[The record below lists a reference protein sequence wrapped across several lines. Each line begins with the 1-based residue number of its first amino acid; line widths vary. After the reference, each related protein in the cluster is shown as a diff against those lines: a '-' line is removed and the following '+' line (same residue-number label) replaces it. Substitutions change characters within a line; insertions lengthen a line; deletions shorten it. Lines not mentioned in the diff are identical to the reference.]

1 MRPFNRF
8 SGRRAG
14 GKTAVALVA
23 VVGLALAA
31 TQVAAQSSSQSGSP
45 PGSAPEQNAPSKFDS
60 TAKNG
65 STNLSEHLGKTG
77 GVIKPPAGVDPEI
90 HEKAPATG
98 DQEMVVPP
106 QPNGA
111 APGKPAATPK

>member
-8 SGRRAG
+8 SGKLAG
-14 GKTAVALVA
+14 GKSAAAIAALL
-23 VVGLALAA
+23 GLALAVSPA
-31 TQVAAQSSSQSGSP
+31 AAQTTSP
-45 PGSAPEQNAPSKFDS
+45 PGATPEQNAPSKFDS

-77 GVIKPPAGVDPEI
+77 GVIKPPGDVDPEI

-106 QPNGA
+106 EPNGA
-111 APGKPAATPK
+111 APGKPAMPK

>member
-8 SGRRAG
+8 SGKMAG
-14 GKTAVALVA
+14 GKSVAA
-23 VVGLALAA
+23 VVAAFGLALAA
-31 TQVAAQSSSQSGSP
+31 SPALAQTASP

-60 TAKNG
+60 SARNG

-90 HEKAPATG
+90 HEKAPPTG

-111 APGKPAATPK
+111 APGKPAVPK